1 MEGVHFPV
9 RGAHGRSDPCH
20 GGYQFQ
26 SVVDQTLLAALP
38 DHGDHVG
45 ENDGETS
52 TLETSQIP
60 SCLTK
65 SQKSIKML
73 IRSQHGLSL
82 QREERHHL
90 WMGLYHKRE
99 GSESRAIH
107 ADVFRDSLQS
117 CFGSKEPHDL
127 PPLPSAVKSSHGNTF
142 CLTAKGQTSVT
153 KILIVFVF
161 NNPDVRYCPIL
172 HPLAAVFRHFLSEDT
187 YGFLTSLC
195 SSRHPKYFSQT
206 KQQHEVDWQTVKE
219 LNNKYNRPICSEL
232 ISVVGE
238 DNVDDLFKSWMFWI
252 LDYLPFPHVVR
263 IVDCFLAEG
272 QKLLFRC
279 CLSIL
284 RQFGKVIRANPSK
297 RQVIQK
303 EGLNSTFIRFCREIP
318 VSPSAILE
326 RGFRFRGLST
336 ALIQKSSLQIEINIK
351 AKGLLNHSS
360 KTQNDSGDGFPTSQA
375 FPDKSSS
382 SIISPRKQEVDAQET
397 AKDNFQMFPINNL
410 KSEFLTPGQLSSI
423 WQCIPDRMTTIDP
436 KLVYSTNEHGTSL
449 TTFFKNCEK
458 YEPTII
464 AIKTTKREV
473 FGAYCST
480 SWAERKYKDDR
491 GLRQAY
497 FGTGETFLFQ
507 IDLRDPSECIIYPW
521 VRKNTQNEDV
531 TLTKAE
537 KHAQELFMS
546 GQTDMIS
553 IGGGNGCAIFLDSSL
568 RFGRSEHCETFNNPP
583 LCQGKDFEVS
593 VVEVYG
599 LNLLDL

>member
-1 MEGVHFPV
+1 M
-9 RGAHGRSDPCH
+9 RSDPCH

-117 CFGSKEPHDL
+117 CFGSKE
-127 PPLPSAVKSSHGNTF
+127 
-142 CLTAKGQTSVT
+142 
-153 KILIVFVF
+153 
-161 NNPDVRYCPIL
+161 
-172 HPLAAVFRHFLSEDT
+172 EDT

-318 VSPSAILE
+318 V
-326 RGFRFRGLST
+326 
-336 ALIQKSSLQIEINIK
+336 
-351 AKGLLNHSS
+351 
-360 KTQNDSGDGFPTSQA
+360 
-375 FPDKSSS
+375 
-382 SIISPRKQEVDAQET
+382 DAQET

-410 KSEFLTPGQLSSI
+410 KSEFLTPGQ
-423 WQCIPDRMTTIDP
+423 
-436 KLVYSTNEHGTSL
+436 
-449 TTFFKNCEK
+449 
-458 YEPTII
+458 
-464 AIKTTKREV
+464 V